1 MLAPMLTQETLTR
14 AEARV
19 PRYTSYPTAPHF
31 GKQIG
36 PMQVAEW
43 YRAIPECEPVSV
55 YVHVPFCAKLCWYC
69 GCNTTIA
76 SKYQPVHHYLETLL
90 REIEH
95 ARALVG
101 RRAPVS
107 HLHFGGGTPN
117 ALSPADF
124 AKLADAL
131 HAAFEIEAHTSFDI
145 ELDPRTLDSK
155 MAWTLAGAG
164 VTRVNL
170 GIQDFDPKVQEAIN
184 RTQTVAEVRARLDEL
199 RLAGISNFG
208 VDLLY
213 GLPHQTEGTIA
224 STVDAVADLGA
235 ARVALFGYAHVPW
248 MKPHQKLLEPHGL
261 PGPDQR
267 MKLMARAHARLATR
281 GYVRIG
287 IDHFA
292 RPDDELAVALKE
304 GRLQRNFQGYT
315 TDTARTLLGFGPS
328 AISAFRQGY
337 AQNHTRLDE
346 WRAAVEG
353 RSLPVARGRGLAPED
368 RLRRAIIERL
378 MCEMEADI
386 GAIAAEHGLPTPVER
401 HFGHEFERVDRFVAE
416 GLCVRNGTH
425 IAIPPHAMSF
435 ARIVASAFDAY
446 LDGAEARHSVAV

>member
-1 MLAPMLTQETLTR
+1 MLSQDTLTR

-31 GKQIG
+31 AKSVG
-36 PMQVAEW
+36 PAQVAEW
-43 YRAIPECEPVSV
+43 YRAIPECDPVSV
-55 YVHVPFCAKLCWYC
+55 YIHVPFCTKLCWYC
-69 GCNTTIA
+69 GCNTSIA
-76 SKYQPVHHYLETLL
+76 SKYQPVHHYLETLV
-90 REIEH
+90 RELHH
-95 ARALVG
+95 ARELLG

-117 ALSPADF
+117 ALSAADF
-124 AKLADAL
+124 ARLGDIL
-131 HAAFEIEAHTSFDI
+131 HALFEIEPLTSFDI
-145 ELDPRTLDSK
+145 ELDPRTLDAK

-170 GIQDFDPKVQEAIN
+170 GIQDFDPNVQAAIN
-184 RTQTVAEVRARLDEL
+184 RVQTFADVRARLDEL
-199 RLAGISNFG
+199 RVAGISNFG

-213 GLPHQTEGTIA
+213 GLPRQDEATIA
-224 STVDAVADLGA
+224 ATVDSVADLGA
-235 ARVALFGYAHVPW
+235 SRVALFGYAHVPW

-261 PGPDQR
+261 PGPEAR
-267 MKLMARAHARLATR
+267 MKLMQRAHARLAAR
-281 GYVRIG
+281 GYVRVG

-292 RPDDELAVALKE
+292 KPEDELAVALRE

-315 TDTARTLLGFGPS
+315 TDAARTLLGFGPS

-353 RSLPVARGRGLAPED
+353 NALPVARGRALAPDD
-368 RLRRAIIERL
+368 RLRRSIIERL
-378 MCEMEADI
+378 MCEMKADV
-386 GAIAAEHGLPTPVER
+386 GSIAAEQGLPGSIEK
-401 HFGHEFERVDRFVAE
+401 HFAGEFARIDRFAAE
-416 GLCVRNGTH
+416 GLCTREGTCVT
-425 IAIPPHAMSF
+425 IPPAATSF

-446 LDGAEARHSVAV
+446 LDGGEAKHSVAV